1 MKSVNHPQM
10 REDVPPPS
18 PSSPS
23 PAPVRIVTRQH
34 QHDPYRQNPPPYR
47 STGVPD
53 DAPAEYFWPSED
65 TPPPTPVAMVAPTPL
80 LPSDPVPAPYRS
92 APSLAVVPR
101 KQSLPTPE
109 PKHDA
114 VSVSLK
120 TLPVRSE
127 KVSARRPLLIS
138 HVDNIAAVP
147 VVEVAPP
154 VPPPAAPP
162 VVPAAPQ
169 QTVQQPTYSTTGPP
183 VVHAAPPPVKKK
195 NQWK

>member
-1 MKSVNHPQM
+1 MSSLQETLRDAN
-10 REDVPPPS
+10 RENN
-18 PSSPS
+18 
-23 PAPVRIVTRQH
+23 R
-34 QHDPYRQNPPPYR
+34 
-47 STGVPD
+47 
-53 DAPAEYFWPSED
+53 
-65 TPPPTPVAMVAPTPL
+65 
-80 LPSDPVPAPYRS
+80 
-92 APSLAVVPR
+92 VPR

-162 VVPAAPQ
+162 VV
-169 QTVQQPTYSTTGPP
+169 
-183 VVHAAPPPVKKK
+183 HAAPPPVKKK
-195 NQWK
+195 NQWKTGGGDKAVPPPKTPKKRSPKKVSTEVTPPPCASDEERSTDDVSNFVSTKHVQQ